1 MRRRGEY
8 FLLYSIKL
16 RPVTLVPDFTSI
28 GITSKPRWTMNTLFF
43 IKTEIRTM
51 FKAVFSKF
59 LQHRCLAYLSSSQ
72 HHQWLAVSALF
83 PLLQFVNNR
92 SVKHILIFLEVGKM
106 WSFTHFWYLFC
117 VILHIF
123 HTWIHNYGAKV
134 LKTSKETNFL
144 TFFIL
149 LLINFTIFPESKRVR
164 HKIIIHPLL
173 VVGKNRISC
182 WKRQDK
188 LLEEIGYVVE
198 VVSISGRTTAVVRL
212 HNSWYTHTQQLLCM
226 RWSTV
231 MRQLLSRLLTHPL
244 FN

>member
-43 IKTEIRTM
+43 IKTEISTM
-51 FKAVFSKF
+51 LKAVFSKF

-83 PLLQFVNNR
+83 PLLNSWIIVLLNI
-92 SVKHILIFLEVGKM
+92 SLSFLEVGKM

-134 LKTSKETNFL
+134 LKNKQGNKL
-144 TFFIL
+144 PTFFIL
-149 LLINFTIFPESKRVR
+149 LLTNFTIFPESKRVR

-182 WKRQDK
+182 WKR
-188 LLEEIGYVVE
+188 
-198 VVSISGRTTAVVRL
+198 
-212 HNSWYTHTQQLLCM
+212 
-226 RWSTV
+226 
-231 MRQLLSRLLTHPL
+231 
-244 FN
+244 